1 MILRDV
7 KSLYESP
14 VIEEIQLQVETGIAS
29 TGTFSISDMQE
40 TEDW

>member
-14 VIEEIQLQVETGIAS
+14 EIEEIQLQVETGIAS
-29 TGTFSISDMQE
+29 TGTFSIRDMEE
-40 TEDW
+40 TNDW